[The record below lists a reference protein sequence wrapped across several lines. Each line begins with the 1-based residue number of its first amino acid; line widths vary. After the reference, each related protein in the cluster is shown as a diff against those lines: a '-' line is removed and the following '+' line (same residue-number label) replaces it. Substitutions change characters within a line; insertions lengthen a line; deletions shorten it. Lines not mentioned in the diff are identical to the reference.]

1 MTGGSEARLGSIGS
15 VLLRGGHV
23 YSPEDPFAT
32 AMLVA
37 DGRIAWIGDD
47 SGAQLYADEVDT
59 TVSLRGAWVAPAFV
73 DAHVHL
79 TSTGLAITGL
89 DLAAAGS
96 LDVCLR
102 MLREAATGSTG
113 ILLGH
118 GWDDTAWPEGR
129 PPTTAE
135 IDACVGNR
143 PAYLSR
149 VDVHSAL
156 ASTALRAQVPS
167 ASGMDGW
174 SADGP
179 VARASHHAL
188 REAALGAVD
197 AQQRSRAQR
206 AALDTAAARGIA
218 SVHENAG
225 PTISSAEDLLDALV
239 LGSQAGMPEVVGY
252 WGQLHGQ
259 EAVRDLGARGAAGDL
274 FVDGSIGSHTA
285 CLTSPYADADP
296 VTMGAAY
303 LTADEVASHLA
314 ASTLAGQQ
322 AGFHV
327 IGDGA
332 TRIVTEGLRR
342 AAAQVGAGALRA
354 ARHRLEHLEMP
365 GDDDMALL
373 ADLGVVASVQPAFDA
388 AWGGVGGMYA
398 QRLGVER
405 AATLNPFATMVGRGV
420 VLAFGS
426 DAPVTPLDPWGSV
439 RAAAWHTHEP
449 YRMSVRAAFAAH
461 TRGGRRAAHD
471 ESREPGVLVVGAPA
485 TYAVWEPGPL
495 VVHAPDGRV
504 AAWSTD
510 PRSGTPPLPDIASGE
525 PRCWRTVRDGVV
537 IYDSGDLG

>member
-1 MTGGSEARLGSIGS
+1 MTDGAQGS

-37 DGRIAWIGDD
+37 GGRIAWIGDD
-47 SGAQLYADEVDT
+47 AGAHLYAADAHSVVD
-59 TVSLRGAWVAPAFV
+59 LRGAWVAPAFV

-79 TSTGLAITGL
+79 TSTGLALTGL
-89 DLAAAGS
+89 DLSSATS
-96 LDVCLR
+96 LADCLR
-102 MLREAATGSTG
+102 MLRESATGMPERG
-113 ILLGH
+113 VLLGH

-135 IDACVGNR
+135 VDACVGDR

-156 ASTALRAQVPS
+156 ASSALRAQVPS
-167 ASGMDGW
+167 AASMDGW
-174 SADGP
+174 SAEGP
-179 VARASHHAL
+179 VARAAHHAV

-197 AQQRSRAQR
+197 AQQRARAQR
-206 AALDTAAARGIA
+206 AALHTAAARGIA

-225 PTISSAEDLLDALV
+225 PTISSAEDLLDALA
-239 LGSQAGMPEVVGY
+239 LGRQAEMPEVIGY

-285 CLTSPYADADP
+285 CLTTPYVDADP
-296 VTMGAAY
+296 VTTGAAY
-303 LTADEVASHLA
+303 LTAEDVAAHVA
-314 ASTLAGQQ
+314 ASTLADQQ

-332 TRIVTEGLRR
+332 TRIVTDGLRL
-342 AAAQVGAGALRA
+342 AASQVGSDALRTS
-354 ARHRLEHLEMP
+354 RHRLEHLEMP
-365 GDDDMALL
+365 DDEDLELL

-388 AWGGVGGMYA
+388 AWGGSEGMYA

-405 AATLNPFATMVGRGV
+405 AATLNPFAPMLARGV
-420 VLAFGS
+420 VLALGS

-439 RAAAWHTHEP
+439 RAAAWHTRDA
-449 YRMSVRAAFAAH
+449 YRISVRAAFAAH
-461 TRGGRRAAHD
+461 TRGGRRAARD
-471 ESREPGVLVVGAPA
+471 EAAQPGVLAVGAPA

-495 VVHAPDGRV
+495 VVQAPDGRV

-510 PRSGTPPLPDIASGE
+510 PRSGTPPLPDLSSGV
-525 PRCWRTVRDGVV
+525 PRCWRTVRDGVT
-537 IYDSGDLG
+537 IYDSGDLA

>member
-1 MTGGSEARLGSIGS
+1 MTRSEGD

-23 YSPEDPFAT
+23 YSPEDPFAS
-32 AMLVA
+32 AMLVV

-47 SGAQLYADEVDT
+47 AGAGLYADDAHAVVD
-59 TVSLRGAWVAPAFV
+59 LRGAWVAPAFV

-79 TSTGLAITGL
+79 TSTGLALTGL
-89 DLAAAGS
+89 DLSSADSLAA
-96 LDVCLR
+96 CLR
-102 MLREAATGSTG
+102 MLSEAASGLAGRG

-135 IDACVGNR
+135 VDACVGDR

-156 ASTALRAQVPS
+156 ASTALRGQVPS
-167 ASGMDGW
+167 AAGLDGW
-174 SADGP
+174 SVEGP
-179 VARASHHAL
+179 LARAAHHAV

-197 AQQRSRAQR
+197 SEQRSRAQR
-206 AALDTAAARGIA
+206 AALGTAAARGIA

-225 PTISSAEDLLDALV
+225 PTISSTEDLLDALA
-239 LGSQAGMPEVVGY
+239 LGRLAGMPEVIGY

-259 EAVRDLGARGAAGDL
+259 EAVRDLGAHGAAGDL

-285 CLTSPYADADP
+285 CLTEPYADAVP
-296 VTMGAAY
+296 ATTGAAY
-303 LTADEVASHLA
+303 LTAEDVAAHVA

-332 TRIVTEGLRR
+332 TRIVADGLRQ
-342 AAAQVGAGALRA
+342 AAAQVGRDALRA

-365 GDDDMALL
+365 DGDDVELL

-388 AWGGVGGMYA
+388 AWGGPEGMYA

-405 AATLNPFATMVGRGV
+405 AATLNPFAPMLARGV
-420 VLAFGS
+420 VLALGS
-426 DAPVTPLDPWGSV
+426 DAPVTPLDPWGAV
-439 RAAAWHTHEP
+439 RAASWHTHGA
-449 YRMSVRAAFAAH
+449 YRISVRAAFAAH
-461 TRGGRRAAHD
+461 TRGGRRAARD
-471 ESREPGVLVVGAPA
+471 EARQPGVLAVGAPA

-495 VVHAPDGRV
+495 VVQAPDGRV

-510 PRSGTPPLPDIASGE
+510 PRSGTPPLPDLAAQA
-525 PRCWRTVRDGVV
+525 PRCWRTVRDGVA
-537 IYDSGDLG
+537 IHDSGDLA

>member
-1 MTGGSEARLGSIGS
+1 MTGGARGS

-47 SGAQLYADEVDT
+47 GGVQLYAEDADAVVD
-59 TVSLRGAWVAPAFV
+59 LRGAWVAPAFV

-79 TSTGLAITGL
+79 TSTGLALTGL
-89 DLAAAGS
+89 DLSSADSLAA
-96 LDVCLR
+96 CLR
-102 MLREAATGSTG
+102 MLREAAAEMPERGG
-113 ILLGH
+113 VLLGH
-118 GWDDTAWPEGR
+118 GWDDSSWPEGR

-135 IDACVGNR
+135 VDACVGDC

-167 ASGMDGW
+167 AAGMDG
-174 SADGP
+174 SSVEGP
-179 VARASHHAL
+179 VSRAAHHAL

-197 AQQRSRAQR
+197 AQQRARAQR
-206 AALDTAAARGIA
+206 AALRTAAARGIT

-225 PTISSAEDLLDALV
+225 PTISSVEDLLDALA
-239 LGSQAGMPEVVGY
+239 LGRQTEMPEVIGY

-259 EAVRDLGARGAAGDL
+259 EVVSDLGARGAAGDL
-274 FVDGSIGSHTA
+274 FIDGSIGSHTA

-296 VTMGAAY
+296 VTIGAAY
-303 LTADEVASHLA
+303 LSAEDVAAHVA
-314 ASTLAGQQ
+314 TSTLAGQQ

-332 TRIVTEGLRR
+332 TRIVTEGLRA
-342 AAAQVGAGALRA
+342 AAAQVGRDALRA

-365 GDDDMALL
+365 DGEDLALL

-388 AWGGVGGMYA
+388 AWGGPEGMYA

-405 AATLNPFATMVGRGV
+405 AATLNPFAPMLAHGV
-420 VLAFGS
+420 VLALGS

-439 RAAAWHTHEP
+439 RAAAWHTHKP
-449 YRMSVRAAFAAH
+449 YGISVRAAFAAH
-461 TRGGRRAAHD
+461 TRGGRRAARD
-471 ESREPGVLVVGAPA
+471 EAVQPGVLAVGAPA

-495 VVHAPDGRV
+495 VVQAPDGRV

-510 PRSGTPPLPDIASGE
+510 PRSGTPPLPDLSAE
-525 PRCWRTVRDGVV
+525 APRCWRTVRDGVA
-537 IYDSGDLG
+537 IYDSGDLA